1 MILDELHL
9 SAVFARKIKQIK
21 GITILMGKL
30 ESQIAE
36 YVGNYTRRRGYPPTV
51 EELISSFGIVTV
63 MFMMFYILSLYRI
76 GMIRNS
82 LFFGVGDLQLI
93 PMKII
98 N

>member
-1 MILDELHL
+1 
-9 SAVFARKIKQIK
+9 
-21 GITILMGKL
+21 MGRL
-30 ESQIAE
+30 ESEIAE

-93 PMKII
+93 PMKMGK
-98 N
+98 